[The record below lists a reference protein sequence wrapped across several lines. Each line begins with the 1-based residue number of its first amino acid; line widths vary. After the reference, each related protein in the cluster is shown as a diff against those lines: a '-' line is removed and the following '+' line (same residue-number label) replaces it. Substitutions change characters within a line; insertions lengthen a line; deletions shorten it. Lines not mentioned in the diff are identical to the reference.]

1 MGMDFLHSKDNI
13 LIFHPQNHWI
23 NGWCLG
29 FMMILPTWRSCGSV
43 GKDFTAAG
51 QPLEDVFLER
61 QVSGKIG
68 CFLGEICPK
77 IYSEWSLS
85 SIANPWHVW
94 FLHFQRKPV
103 TRSTWCSLGT
113 RQTCFPAVC
122 KSFAAIVTVLLS
134 PRKARRCW
142 RISGSMKWRALWRA
156 CLETQNGCKAGG

>member
-1 MGMDFLHSKDNI
+1 MGGVWTIKPGIYDDFTHMKILRFGGQGLHSSRSA
-13 LIFHPQNHWI
+13 F
-23 NGWCLG
+23 GGCLPG
-29 FMMILPTWRSCGSV
+29 AASSQAARGLRS
-43 GKDFTAAG
+43 
-51 QPLEDVFLER
+51 LER
-61 QVSGKIG
+61 QVSGEIC

-85 SIANPWHVW
+85 SIANPWQVW

-156 CLETQNGCKAGG
+156 CLETQTGCKAGG